1 MVFKPVIA
9 LSVLD
14 TDESIP
20 PDIPI
25 TNDCALL
32 GILSTY
38 VLIQFEIY
46 LTFSEG
52 IMIYI

>member
-1 MVFKPVIA
+1 LIGIDNTIVLRPVIA

-25 TNDCALL
+25 TKELALL
-32 GILSTY
+32 GIEFT
-38 VLIQFEIY
+38 
-46 LTFSEG
+46 
-52 IMIYI
+52 